1 MSEFSDADEG
11 PMREQWVTFSR
22 LGAADVV
29 RLAGEI
35 DLANAGQIG
44 QEIAAQTI
52 RARAVLI
59 DLTAVSFL
67 DSAGVRLLDTLVG
80 ALAERDTPIRLV
92 VAESGAVRMT
102 LRLCAFRED
111 LLATDLTAAATALG

>member
-1 MSEFSDADEG
+1 MSELSEADDLPLG
-11 PMREQWVTFSR
+11 GQWVTFSR
-22 LGAADVV
+22 VGTTDVI

-35 DLANAGQIG
+35 DMANAGVIG
-44 QEIAAQTI
+44 REIAAQTV
-52 RARAVLI
+52 RARAVVI

-80 ALAERDTPIRLV
+80 ALAERQTPIRLV
-92 VAESGAVRMT
+92 VAETGAVRMT

-111 LLATDLTAAATALG
+111 LLDTDLTAAATALG